1 MTTTAIVSMVVIG
14 ALMGFVVGWVCGETQ
29 GRDAQWCDSYFEHIC
44 LERARR
50 NRLGQFKKK
59 ETT

>member
-1 MTTTAIVSMVVIG
+1 MSATAIVSMVLIG
-14 ALMGFVVGWVCGETQ
+14 FLLGFVIGWVCGETQ

-44 LERARR
+44 KERARR
-50 NRLGQFKKK
+50 NKLGQFKKK

>member
-1 MTTTAIVSMVVIG
+1 MTPAAIVIL
-14 ALMGFVVGWVCGETQ
+14 ALIAACVGFVVGWVCGETQ

-44 LERARR
+44 RERARR
-50 NRLGQFKKK
+50 NKLGQFKKK